1 MVSPGRS
8 RRNHARPPYLKIA
21 PFARSLVRSFAR
33 SLVRSFAR
41 RARERRRVPLDRDDR
56 ERERNRL
63 RRALAKIGAR

>member
-33 SLVRSFAR
+33 SLG
-41 RARERRRVPLDRDDR
+41 ARERRRVPLDRDDR